1 MGSNLLSIR
10 RFLTLTLVSS
20 LVLVIFSAALHGY
33 RATLALSNKLL
44 DDELIELT
52 QAIASVHGEAASTEH
67 SRLFFQ
73 VWKNNTLINTSSPEY
88 VHPIADLKTGFTEKN
103 FLEKRWRVYTYR
115 GNTDGTWYMI
125 AQPQE
130 DRFTIT
136 DALTTAAIYPFII
149 SVPIL
154 ASVLFF
160 GITWGLAP
168 LKKLSLQLA
177 KRNRQDLS
185 HIQLKQTPNE
195 LKPVMAT
202 LNSLFKRLHLAFER
216 EQQFASNAAHEL
228 RTPLSVMKISIHNVA
243 NALEEKG
250 YLLSPLQADTD
261 RMIHT
266 VNQFLLLSRTSP
278 DTFAEQMT
286 DVNLYHV
293 AQEVISD
300 LYNQIEKKHQEISL
314 EGQDTRLKSSHFTIY
329 TLLQNL
335 IANASNYSP
344 DGAQIIVSIITNE
357 QFTRLCVDDSGPGI
371 ADIEKERVL
380 GRFQRAKNTGNTTGS
395 GLGLAIVSQIVA
407 LHDGEISLNKSP
419 LGGLAV
425 NITFVHENTQ

>member
-1 MGSNLLSIR
+1 MLSIR

-52 QAIASVHGEAASTEH
+52 QAIATIHGDGESTAH
-67 SRLFFQ
+67 GRLFFQ
-73 VWKNNTLINTSSPEY
+73 VWQHNTLINASSPAYE
-88 VHPIADLKTGFTEKN
+88 HPLADFKPGFTEKN
-103 FLEKRWRVYTYR
+103 FLEKRWRVYTYQ
-115 GNTDGTWYMI
+115 NATDATWYMI

-185 HIQLKQTPNE
+185 QIQLKQTPNE
-195 LKPVMAT
+195 LKPVMTT

-216 EQQFASNAAHEL
+216 EQQFAANAAHEL
-228 RTPLSVMKISIHNVA
+228 RTPLSVMKISIHNIA

-250 YLLSPLQADTD
+250 ELLSPLQADTD

-286 DVNLYHV
+286 EVNLYHL

-300 LYNQIEKKHQEISL
+300 LYNQIEKKQQEISL
-314 EGQDTRLKSSHFTIY
+314 EGQDTWLKSTHFTSY
-329 TLLQNL
+329 TLLQNV
-335 IANASNYSP
+335 IANASKYSP
-344 DGAQIIVSIITNE
+344 EGAQIVVSITTHE
-357 QFTRLCVDDSGPGI
+357 QGIKLSVDDSGPGI
-371 ADIEKERVL
+371 ADKDKEKVL

-407 LHDGEISLNKSP
+407 LHDGQITLNKSA

-425 NITFVHENTQ
+425 NMIFAHENTH